1 MLPLVCPSCLAGPG
15 PGLLPAVSEHSS
27 PPLSG
32 PFGGHPPCSRP
43 LPVFSHLREGGV
55 PQVTGDP
62 DPLLWISSDNQA
74 VILGSGLAWLLLEPL
89 GPTWPSTELLLDKQ
103 VLSE

>member
-15 PGLLPAVSEHSS
+15 PGLLPPVSGHS

-55 PQVTGDP
+55 PRVTGDS
-62 DPLLWISSDNQA
+62 DPLLWISGDYQA
-74 VILGSGLAWLLLEPL
+74 VTLRSGLPWLLLEPL
-89 GPTWPSTELLLDKQ
+89 GPTWPSTELLLDEQ